1 MELDKMIKSSVFTS
15 VKTFAVSVSC
25 FEDDGQTLFCPSIIL
40 FVYQDSKDVVHELP
54 MMLEIIADSFSEAV
68 YRAYEVGSQF
78 TGEYYDPVTL
88 FDIDEDEDI
97 AEASMTEIID
107 SVHVQLVADV
117 GVPEGTVIH

>member
-1 MELDKMIKSSVFTS
+1 MELDKMINPGVFTS

-25 FEDDGQTLFCPSIIL
+25 FENEGQTLFCPAIIL

-78 TGEYYDPVTL
+78 TDEYYDPVIL

-97 AEASMTEIID
+97 AEASMAEIID
-107 SVHVQLVADV
+107 NVHAQLMADV
-117 GVPEGTVIH
+117 GVPEGTVVH

>member
-1 MELDKMIKSSVFTS
+1 MELDTMIKPSVFTS

-25 FEDDGQTLFCPSIIL
+25 FENEGQTLFCPAIIL

-78 TGEYYDPVTL
+78 TDEYYDVVTL
-88 FDIDEDEDI
+88 FDIDADEDV
-97 AEASMTEIID
+97 AEASMAEIVE
-107 SVHVQLVADV
+107 SVDAQMMADV
-117 GVPEGTVIH
+117 GVPEGTVVH

>member
-1 MELDKMIKSSVFTS
+1 MELDKMIKPSVFTS

-25 FEDDGQTLFCPSIIL
+25 FENEGQTLFCPAIIL

-78 TGEYYDPVTL
+78 TDEYYDVVTL
-88 FDIDEDEDI
+88 FDIDADEDV
-97 AEASMTEIID
+97 AEASMAEIVERVD
-107 SVHVQLVADV
+107 AQMMADV
-117 GVPEGTVIH
+117 GVPEGTVVH